1 MLRNLDEDDSSKRD
15 PRFTARQEL
24 RIAKRYA
31 RLRYQEQ
38 IHQILLAEIS
48 ECRKS
53 IEARINAVEESRLAI
68 EAFEKVLLQQ
78 DATPARS
85 DADVEER
92 AQVHKRRAKKG
103 RR

>member
-1 MLRNLDEDDSSKRD
+1 MLNNLSDDDTLKRN
-15 PRFTARQEL
+15 PRFTARQEF

-38 IHQILLAEIS
+38 IHQILLAEIR
-48 ECRKS
+48 EYRKS
-53 IEARINAVEESRLAI
+53 IEARINAAEESRLAI

-85 DADVEER
+85 EADVEER

>member
-1 MLRNLDEDDSSKRD
+1 MLRNLGDDDTSMRD
-15 PRFTARQEL
+15 PRLTARQEL

-53 IEARINAVEESRLAI
+53 IEARIHAAEESRLAI
-68 EAFEKVLLQQ
+68 RTFEKVLLQQ
-78 DATPARS
+78 RTSPADTVADAAES
-85 DADVEER
+85 K
-92 AQVHKRRAKKG
+92 QVHQAREKKRR
-103 RR
+103 R